1 MTATCNGPALAY
13 NHWRGV
19 RNLIGGPRTRQTCGF
34 FVPPCPNSVH
44 GLEGREIPNTR
55 RRSYAVL
62 NLQAAPFQG
71 IASTSEN
78 DRSASHGH
86 Q

>member
-1 MTATCNGPALAY
+1 MNAAHCNGPALAY
-13 NHWRGV
+13 NHRRGV

-34 FVPPCPNSVH
+34 FVPPRPDSIY
-44 GLEGREIPNTR
+44 GLEGQGISNTC

-62 NLQAAPFQG
+62 NLQAALFWG

-78 DRSASHGH
+78 DRSASHG